1 MKADDSSL
9 VPCVVYA
16 RYSSHAQ
23 RDVSIEQQVAD
34 CEAYA
39 RMNNLRIVKVY
50 ADRHLSGTT
59 DQRPQFQRMLK
70 DAAHGGWSYVLTW
83 KVDRFARNRYD
94 SATYKF
100 RLKKHG
106 VRVLYAKEA
115 IPDGPEGILLES
127 VLEGSAEY
135 YSANLSQN
143 IKRGMHYNALDCKVN
158 NGSMPFGYRKGPDG
172 RYALEDAEA
181 EVVREI
187 FRKTADGVP
196 FVDIANDLNGRGIRT
211 KKGNLW
217 GRNSFHRLLVNE
229 CYLGVY
235 RYGDVRIEG
244 GMPSI
249 VDPALF
255 LEVKRRLETK
265 PNPQGRHRE
274 NGEYLLTGKL
284 FCGACNQ
291 RMVGISGRG
300 RHGEQHFY
308 YRCQGRVAGTCEKR
322 TVLRDWIEGLV
333 TQATVDYVLQ
343 PDMIQRIADAVMA
356 YQEREAASARLLSLR
371 ADLDANAAARANVMK
386 AIEAGI
392 ITITT
397 KERLVELETEA
408 ARLSEALTL
417 EEASLTKFAREDIVR
432 WIEGFRGGDVTSQAF
447 RRKVIDSF
455 VSSVHLKDD
464 HVRVVFNYSGKRNE
478 VDFDLVMNAEALG
491 EPLGLYSGADAPP
504 KGSQTNPAAIYF
516 VGAVFVLVLPLP
528 LDQR

>member
-1 MKADDSSL
+1 M
-9 VPCVVYA
+9 P
-16 RYSSHAQ
+16 
-23 RDVSIEQQVAD
+23 
-34 CEAYA
+34 
-39 RMNNLRIVKVY
+39 
-50 ADRHLSGTT
+50 
-59 DQRPQFQRMLK
+59 
-70 DAAHGGWSYVLTW
+70 
-83 KVDRFARNRYD
+83 
-94 SATYKF
+94 
-100 RLKKHG
+100 
-106 VRVLYAKEA
+106 
-115 IPDGPEGILLES
+115 
-127 VLEGSAEY
+127 
-135 YSANLSQN
+135 
-143 IKRGMHYNALDCKVN
+143 AL
-158 NGSMPFGYRKGPDG
+158 
-172 RYALEDAEA
+172 
-181 EVVREI
+181 
-187 FRKTADGVP
+187 
-196 FVDIANDLNGRGIRT
+196 
-211 KKGNLW
+211 
-217 GRNSFHRLLVNE
+217 
-229 CYLGVY
+229 
-235 RYGDVRIEG
+235 
-244 GMPSI
+244 

-333 TQATVDYVLQ
+333 TQATVDYVLR
-343 PDMIQRIADAVMA
+343 PDVIQLVADAVMA

-408 ARLSEALTL
+408 ARLSESLAL
-417 EEASLTKFAREDIVR
+417 EEASLTKFTREDIVR
-432 WIEGFRGGDVTSQAF
+432 WIESFRGGDVSSQTF

-478 VDFDLVMNAEALG
+478 VDFDIVMNAEALG

-504 KGSQTNPAAIYF
+504 QGSQTNLAAIYF